1 MGHAP
6 RNKFLVPGITRYS
19 RSAVYAKKALYKRKK
34 TTIEKVETKPPTT
47 KTVQIKGDNNGGQ
60 RVIPYEK
67 APRFYPAEDT
77 PHPKKS
83 RKINKPAKLRSTIT
97 PGTILILLAGRFRG
111 KRVVFLKQLQ
121 SGLLFITGPFKVN
134 GVPLRR
140 VNQSYVIA
148 TSTKLDI
155 SACSLD
161 KFDDTYFKREKK
173 SQKKVTEEELF
184 GEDQKKKKPPSVTR
198 AGDQKEVDGRIIA
211 ELNNKN
217 IPHLRDYLHGRF
229 SLSKG
234 QFPHALK
241 F

>member
-1 MGHAP
+1 MGHQP
-6 RNKFLVPGITRYS
+6 RNRFLVPGVTRYS

-34 TTIEKVETKPPTT
+34 TILKKIEQNLPTT
-47 KTVQIKGDNNGGQ
+47 KTVQIKGEKNGGQ
-60 RVIPYEK
+60 RVIPLEK
-67 APRFYPAEDT
+67 APRFYPAEDA
-77 PHPKKS
+77 PRPKKS
-83 RKINKPAKLRSTIT
+83 RKVNKPAKLRSNIT
-97 PGTILILLAGRFRG
+97 PGTVLILLTGRFRG

-121 SGLLFITGPFKVN
+121 SGLLLITGPFRIN

-161 KFDDTYFKREKK
+161 KLDDAYFKREKK
-173 SQKKVTEEELF
+173 PKKKATEEEIF
-184 GEDQKKKKPPSVTR
+184 GEQKVQKKSPSQTR
-198 AGDQKEVDGRIIA
+198 VGDQKEIDEKVIVA
-211 ELNNKN
+211 LKN
-217 IPHLRDYLHGRF
+217 TPHLKDYLHARF